1 MPIKYRGV
9 KIVPVKV
16 TRYEVR
22 TVDNRKLKSF
32 GATATARAWIDGYV
46 TAVDKLVPRQVP
58 APVVEVEA
66 EPEPQPAEVVKP
78 RRRRKLATEQ
88 HLDS

>member
-1 MPIKYRGV
+1 MTIKHRGV

-32 GATATARAWIDGYV
+32 STPAGARHWIDGYSKAIKDF
-46 TAVDKLVPRQVP
+46 TPIEPP
-58 APVVEVEA
+58 ARVSKPKRSS
-66 EPEPQPAEVVKP
+66 QPPAN
-78 RRRRKLATEQ
+78 AA
-88 HLDS
+88 SAS

>member
-1 MPIKYRGV
+1 MTIKHRGV

-32 GATATARAWIDGYV
+32 STPAGARHWIDGYSKAIRDF
-46 TAVDKLVPRQVP
+46 TPIEPP
-58 APVVEVEA
+58 AKQRKPKRSS
-66 EPEPQPAEVVKP
+66 QPPAD
-78 RRRRKLATEQ
+78 AA
-88 HLDS
+88 SAS